1 MTAVYP
7 VTGYLFA
14 KDVSQDCLM
23 AIFVSP
29 TCDKVLIARLRWSSS
44 ELEERFKIPQMGDVA
59 VGLRCDREITSINLR
74 AHVRSTFELRR
85 NHPCCKTHCLA
96 T

>member
-29 TCDKVLIARLRWSSS
+29 TCD
-44 ELEERFKIPQMGDVA
+44 
-59 VGLRCDREITSINLR
+59 
-74 AHVRSTFELRR
+74 
-85 NHPCCKTHCLA
+85 
-96 T
+96 